1 MTAAVRAPRSSSLP
15 LGMAPRGL
23 SRMQAAEY
31 VGVSATKFD
40 EWANDRKIT
49 FRIGKRVLYDR
60 YRIDTELDN
69 MMDTEVENTD
79 RWKVR
84 GFPA

>member
-1 MTAAVRAPRSSSLP
+1 
-15 LGMAPRGL
+15 MAPRGL

-31 VGVSATKFD
+31 VGVSTTKFD
-40 EWANDRKIT
+40 EWAKDRKIT

-60 YRIDTELDN
+60 YRIDAELDD
-69 MMDTEVENTD
+69 MMDSEVEIPD

-84 GFPA
+84 GLPA